1 MSIWNDKA
9 ATEKILAELP
19 PQPEMKTYEV
29 QWVRVEHQAYT
40 IEVQAH
46 DKNEAHT
53 KAVAF
58 ARSSAFDA
66 DDYEV
71 VYADEFVNDVE
82 EVK

>member
-29 QWVRVEHQAYT
+29 QWVRVEHKVAV
-40 IEVQAH
+40 IEVHAQNPEDAA
-46 DKNEAHT
+46 DAAREVIKNNGLE
-53 KAVAF
+53 
-58 ARSSAFDA
+58 
-66 DDYEV
+66 DYELEV
-71 VYADEFVNDVE
+71 VYADEFINDVE